1 MTTAKLQRV
10 LNAADR
16 VVSGTNKYDRGM
28 LQLLHTELHW
38 LDLSER
44 VVYKLS
50 IMAYNCPHGQVPL
63 YLAQLCQSVTGVASR
78 QHLRSTTRQHLVVP
92 RYRLSIYAHRAFSVA
107 GPSIS
112 NSLPDSLLDPV
123 VGGNSFRQLLVTF
136 MSVVKSEYWNL

>member
-78 QHLRSTTRQHLVVP
+78 QHLRSAARLHLEGP
-92 RYRLSIYAHRAFSVA
+92 NYRFGIYGRRAFSVA

-112 NSLPDSLLDPV
+112 NSLKDSLRDPA
-123 VGGNSFRQLLVTF
+123 VGGNSFRRFLKTF
-136 MSVVKSEYWNL
+136 SFSTY